1 MYGSI
6 IGDMIGEPY
15 EFVGTKAIDFDFN
28 MSRFTDDTVMT
39 VAVADAQMNCGSFY
53 PNDLERALEVAKIS
67 AKVSHNHP
75 EGVKGAVSV
84 TELIWLANTGA
95 DKDELKKEA
104 KTIILDFMIRKDNG
118 FL

>member
-1 MYGSI
+1 MQCFGQKFDDAGYGATFYSWVLKRKP
-6 IGDMIGEPY
+6 EPY
-15 EFVGTKAIDFDFN
+15 NSYGNGAAMRVGAI
-28 MSRFTDDTVMT
+28 
-39 VAVADAQMNCGSFY
+39 AYFY

-84 TELIWLANTGA
+84 TELIWLANTGV
-95 DKDELKKEA
+95 DKDELRKEA